1 MRYRYRND
9 SEMKDSGV
17 EWLGKIPKDWTIH
30 KISNIIETLTDY
42 VANGSFESLAK
53 NVKYLNE
60 EDYAILIRTQDNS
73 NGFKGPFVYIN
84 ESAYN
89 FLSKS
94 KVYHNDI
101 IISNVGAVGSVFKAP
116 DLQKPMSLAPNSI
129 LIRTTQNNEYI
140 YYLLQSSFL
149 QEEIKNIVSYTAQ
162 PKFNKTNFRRI
173 KTITPS
179 IKEQQ
184 KIANFLDEK
193 TSQFDLIIS
202 KKEELIKKLE
212 EAKKSLIS
220 EVVTGKVKVVKNGD
234 GYELVKRSSEEMK
247 DSGVEWLGDI
257 PKDWSL
263 EKGKWLFYNSNEKG
277 DESKILLSA
286 TQDRGVIPKDQLDSV
301 VQNKEDTDFTNFKL
315 VKKYDFIISLR
326 SFQGGFEMSQ
336 YDEGIITP
344 AYSVL
349 RSKIELN
356 PYYYKYLLKERGFIG
371 ILNSLTVG
379 IRDGKNIKYDDF
391 AKVLLPKPPLKEQQA
406 IYDYINISISNIN
419 STIDKTN
426 KQIEKLKEAKQSLIS
441 EAVTGKIEILD

>member
-1 MRYRYRND
+1 MRYRYREEH
-9 SEMKDSGV
+9 EMKDSGV
-17 EWLGKIPKDWTIH
+17 EWLDKIPKDWQRN
-30 KISNIIETLTDY
+30 KLKRELEFS
-42 VANGSFESLAK
+42 
-53 NVKYLNE
+53 
-60 EDYAILIRTQDNS
+60 
-73 NGFKGPFVYIN
+73 
-84 ESAYN
+84 
-89 FLSKS
+89 
-94 KVYHNDI
+94 
-101 IISNVGAVGSVFKAP
+101 VGA
-116 DLQKPMSLAPNSI
+116 
-129 LIRTTQNNEYI
+129 
-140 YYLLQSSFL
+140 
-149 QEEIKNIVSYTAQ
+149 
-162 PKFNKTNFRRI
+162 
-173 KTITPS
+173 TPS
-179 IKEQQ
+179 TSNKDFFEGENIWVTISDLKGKYCGESKTKITQGAIKSTNMKKVPCNSLLYSFKLSVGQVAFTTKELYTNEAIASFYPSEKYNLNFWYYALKTYLIENANENIYGAKLLNQDLINNANVFVPNKLEQE

-202 KKEELIKKLE
+202 KKEELIQRLE

-220 EVVTGKVKVVKNGD
+220 EIVTGKVKVVKSDD
-234 GYELVKRSSEEMK
+234 GYELVKRSSEDMK
-247 DSGVEWLGDI
+247 DSGVEWLGEI
-257 PKDWSL
+257 PRDWSL

-406 IYDYINISISNIN
+406 ISDYINISISNIS

-426 KQIEKLKEAKQSLIS
+426 KQIKKLKEAKQSLIS